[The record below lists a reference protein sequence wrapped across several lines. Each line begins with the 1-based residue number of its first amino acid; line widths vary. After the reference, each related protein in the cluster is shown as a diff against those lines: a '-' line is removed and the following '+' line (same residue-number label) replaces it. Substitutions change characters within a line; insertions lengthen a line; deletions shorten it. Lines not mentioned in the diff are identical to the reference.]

1 MINTFRTSNLL
12 FIFSFCFISTIIF
25 SQKTD
30 NLSWQKMG
38 GNKNATFYEVQRD
51 FYKYWDQRNQRT
63 GSKPG
68 KGTGYK
74 VFKRWETLTKPRV
87 YPSGD
92 LSLPSS
98 NYQNFLA
105 WKAENR
111 QLFNKKTERAGNWTE
126 LGPLTRPSGYDAG
139 MGRVDFIKF
148 DPTDSNIMYVS
159 TPDGGLWK
167 TKNGNASNPQWTT
180 KNDYLAVIG
189 CSDLVIHP
197 TIPTTMYLATGSWE
211 ADKKSIGVLK
221 TIDGGVNWL
230 PTNLT
235 FQISDLYSIRRLIMD
250 PTDPLIMLAATDGG
264 IFRTTDGWLSYAQ
277 TSLGGSYNIDDVV
290 FKPGDHNTLYASGRS
305 ASNIFW
311 KSSDNGENWTPI
323 SAGLP
328 APSTISRILLGVSPA
343 DNEVVYALAGNDE
356 GGYKGLYKSVDSG
369 STFGTQS
376 VSPNILNTDI
386 PASGNGGQ
394 ASHDLA
400 IAVSHTNVDS
410 LIIGGINQWR
420 STDGG
425 VNWTL
430 LTYWYGT
437 DPMNPGGDPIAP
449 YVHADIQWVAYLPG
463 DGKTIFAACDGG
475 ISRSTNDGVSWT
487 YIANDIRVAQQTD
500 VALAADD
507 AIMITGLQDI
517 GNLKNT
523 GGVWDY
529 IGGGDGESAFI
540 DYTNSD
546 AIVISD
552 PNGNHSYSPDAGINK
567 YTLNGHGLPA
577 GTEFFSPIIQDPVTS
592 TTCYAGGRPELYR
605 SDDYAQAEFDNH
617 NWYSIGTPSGTG
629 SVIRFAIYP
638 GNSSIIYT
646 IKENAV
652 SRTTDGGM
660 SWTDATGGLPVGSAY
675 MSNIAISN
683 TDPDKVWI
691 VFSGY
696 NTDTK
701 VYKTTDGGTTWTDV
715 HSAALPNLPINTIVY
730 LKNDPNDAV
739 YIGAD
744 IGIYYTNNTLT
755 NWIPYFNDMANTK
768 VTDLEIYY
776 PTSKLRASTYGRG
789 LWESTVY
796 DASGDCST
804 TVTNTLD
811 DGLGSLRR
819 AVACAVDGATIGF
832 DPSLVDGIGS
842 DTIKLTSGEIKIS
855 KNLNIHQTSGT
866 VSIVKAIGPT
876 GPIFRIEG
884 SKTLSLKYVD
894 LYAATNLNNRALLN
908 NGNLIMENVTIHE
921 KNGIMGTGTTFT
933 NLGNVSILGNVN
945 VVVDP

>member
-1 MINTFRTSNLL
+1 
-12 FIFSFCFISTIIF
+12 
-25 SQKTD
+25 
-30 NLSWQKMG
+30 MG
-38 GNKNATFYEVQRD
+38 GNKNATFYDVQRD
-51 FYKYWDQRNQRT
+51 FYKYWDQRYERT
-63 GSKPG
+63 GAKPG
-68 KGTGYK
+68 KGLGYK
-74 VFKRWETLTKPRV
+74 VFKRWETLMKPRV
-87 YPSGD
+87 FPSGD

-98 NYQNFLA
+98 NYQNFIT
-105 WKAENR
+105 WKAANR
-111 QLFNKKTERAGNWTE
+111 HLFTQKKERAGNWIE
-126 LGPLTRPSGYDAG
+126 VGPLTRPSGYDAG
-139 MGRVDFIKF
+139 VGRVDFLKF
-148 DPTDSNIMYVS
+148 DPTNSDIMYAS

-167 TKNGNASNPQWTT
+167 TTNGSAASPHWTT
-180 KNDYLAVIG
+180 NNDYLAVIG
-189 CSDLVIHP
+189 CSDMVIHP
-197 TIPTTMYLATGSWE
+197 TNTKIMYLATGSWE
-211 ADKKSIGVLK
+211 SDKKSIGVLK
-221 TIDGGVNWL
+221 TTDGGVSWL
-230 PTNLT
+230 PTALS
-235 FQISDLYSIRRLIMD
+235 FVISDKYVIRRLIMD
-250 PTDPLIMLAATDGG
+250 PTDPLVMLAATDGG
-264 IFRTTDGWLSYAQ
+264 VYRTTDGWQTQSI
-277 TSLGGSYNIDDVV
+277 TSLDGSHNIDDIT
-290 FKPGDHNTLYASGRS
+290 FKPGDHNILYASGKS
-305 ASNIFW
+305 ATHVFW
-311 KSSDNGENWTPI
+311 KSTDNGANWTPI
-323 SAGLP
+323 SSGLP
-328 APSTISRILLGVSPA
+328 PVADVSRIILGVTPDSA
-343 DNEVVYALAGNDE
+343 NVVYALAGNPT
-356 GGYKGLYKSVDSG
+356 GGYKGLYKSSNGGNDFTTR
-369 STFGTQS
+369 STT
-376 VSPNILNTDI
+376 PNILSSDNP
-386 PASGNGGQ
+386 PAGDGGQ

-400 IAVSHTNVDS
+400 IAVSPTHADS
-410 LIIGGINQWR
+410 LIIGGISQFR
-420 STDGG
+420 SVDGG

-430 LTYWYGT
+430 FTYWYGY
-437 DPMNPGGDPIAP
+437 DPLYPSSGDPVAP
-449 YVHADIQWVAYLPG
+449 YVHADIQSIQYLPG
-463 DGKTIFAACDGG
+463 NHNTIIATSDGG
-475 ISRSTNDGVSWT
+475 ISRSVDNGLTWT

-500 VALAADD
+500 FSFAADD
-507 AIMITGLQDI
+507 AIMIAGLQDI
-517 GNLKNT
+517 GNIKNT
-523 GGVWDY
+523 GSVWAY
-529 IGGGDGESAFI
+529 IGGGDGESNFV
-540 DYTNSD
+540 DYSNHD
-546 AIVISD
+546 HIVVSD
-552 PNGNHSYSPDAGINK
+552 PNGNHSFSPDAGINR
-567 YTLNGHGLPA
+567 YTLNDNGLPA
-577 GTEFFSPIIQDPVTS
+577 GTEFFSPIIQDPITA
-592 TTCYAGGRPELYR
+592 TTCYAGGRPDLYKCENFADAV
-605 SDDYAQAEFDNH
+605 SNNH
-617 NWYSIGTPSGTG
+617 TWVSIGTPSGTG
-629 SVIRFAIYP
+629 SIVRFAIYP

-660 SWTDATGGLPVGSAY
+660 TWTDATGGLPVGSAY